1 MKLLTL
7 NFKVLSYGCVK
18 NNKNLSNSMKYRTIE
33 NSANVQLRRE
43 RRSTLQSNEF
53 PLEDLKGNT
62 VIKNRRVILEEK
74 KIGLEVT
81 ETKISQAEFQEYFDN
96 LQNPK

>member
-1 MKLLTL
+1 MT
-7 NFKVLSYGCVK
+7 SP
-18 NNKNLSNSMKYRTIE
+18 MKYRTIE

-43 RRSTLQSNEF
+43 RRSALQFNEF

-62 VIKNRRVILEEK
+62 VIKNRRAIREGQ
-74 KIGLEVT
+74 KIGFEVT

-96 LQNPK
+96 LQDSK